1 MNKITAVIDLFRK
14 GSEVANVS
22 AWKSGQISANAL
34 ALFMLAANAAA
45 NAYGHG
51 IALDDATALCIATG
65 VLAVVNVV
73 ATNVSS
79 ARAGILPAKATDFPR
94 VDGISACPHPLPD
107 LNQSPTIIDLLRKHC
122 SVSAQVQVTPTPSM
136 TQVPNVEAAFITLR
150 CQ

>member
-1 MNKITAVIDLFRK
+1 MNKVLAVIDLFRK
-14 GSEVANVS
+14 GSEVANVE

-65 VLAVVNVV
+65 VLAIVNVV

-79 ARAGILPAKATDFPR
+79 ARAGILPAKPTDFPR
-94 VDGISACPHPLPD
+94 VDGISAPAPVTGSKPEPD
-107 LNQSPTIIDLLRKHC
+107 DHRLAAEALQRLRA
-122 SVSAQVQVTPTPSM
+122 SASHTDPFHDSGT
-136 TQVPNVEAAFITLR
+136 
-150 CQ
+150 

>member
-94 VDGISACPHPLPD
+94 VDGISAPAPVTGSKPEPD
-107 LNQSPTIIDLLRKHC
+107 DHRLAAEALQRLRA
-122 SVSAQVQVTPTPSM
+122 SASHTDPFHDSGT
-136 TQVPNVEAAFITLR
+136 
-150 CQ
+150 